1 MGWIIKMLL
10 KLFKPFAKMMILE
23 ALFNY
28 FTEAAGEEEPT
39 DGTTEPA
46 TEEETTLG

>member
-23 ALFNY
+23 ALIGY
-28 FTEAAGEEEPT
+28 LTDAADEEEPT
-39 DGTTEPA
+39 DSTSEPA
-46 TEEETTLG
+46 AEEETTLG